1 MKKEKLDEILSLHK
15 KWLSGAPDGVRA
27 NLRGAYLREANL
39 SGADLRGAYLRE
51 ANLREA
57 YLRGADMSWA
67 DLRGAYLR
75 EANLSEADLRGADLS
90 GADLR
95 GAYLREANLS
105 EANLRE
111 ANLREANLREADLR
125 EANMSWANLRGANMS
140 WANMSWADMSWAD
153 LREAYLRGADLSGA
167 SLSEANLRRAD
178 LRGAKGTDTV
188 ITNEST
194 AFFRLQCPE
203 AGAYT
208 AYKKAHGLIVELEIP
223 ADALRSSAT
232 SRKCRAS
239 KAKVISIT
247 NKDGS
252 AAGVEE
258 VESDHDAAF
267 VYRVGETVSVPDFDT
282 DRWNEC
288 AAGIH
293 HFITRAEAVQ
303 YA

>member
-27 NLRGAYLREANL
+27 DLYGADLSEADLSWANLYGADLSEADLSWANLYGADL
-39 SGADLRGAYLRE
+39 SGADL
-51 ANLREA
+51 
-57 YLRGADMSWA
+57 S
-67 DLRGAYLR
+67 
-75 EANLSEADLRGADLS
+75 EANLSEADLSGADLYGADLSEADLSWANLYGADLS
-90 GADLR
+90 GANLSEANLSEADLSW
-95 GAYLREANLS
+95 ADLSEANLS
-105 EANLRE
+105 EAN
-111 ANLREANLREADLR
+111 
-125 EANMSWANLRGANMS
+125 
-140 WANMSWADMSWAD
+140 
-153 LREAYLRGADLSGA
+153 
-167 SLSEANLRRAD
+167 

-188 ITNEST
+188 ITNEGT

-208 AYKKAHGLIVELEIP
+208 AYTKAHDLIVELEIP

-239 KAKVISIT
+239 KAKVIRIT
-247 NKDGS
+247 DRDGS